1 MTGRSRKRLL
11 KFEVH
16 LMRTIGVLALC
27 ALVAHAGPLA
37 KKKKKSDE
45 DVTQVLQLP
54 KDPPNAVVAD
64 TARLVY
70 HVSPLSAKGLL
81 SQQVR
86 DGLKALQRSV
96 NGATIVKLRAFVAGS
111 GDMRRVQA
119 IVSETFTSRNA
130 PLPALS
136 VVQVGGL
143 PLEGA
148 QVVMEATSVTKKE
161 VNPQGLVF
169 IAGQQASAPNPLEPV
184 FPLAEKALAALR
196 TAVKAGGSQSED
208 VLRGTCFLSS
218 LEGFAKVR
226 GMVEQEYHGAAW
238 NFVQIQRAA
247 ANSVVECE
255 AVARS
260 RVKIAKPVEFVN
272 PDGLTKSPNY
282 SQIALVG
289 APRIAITGTQVAFG
303 SQDSDVRLAFG
314 RLQKGLAEVGASVK
328 DVAWSSIYPLSN
340 AMADEVRKI
349 RFEYYDAARPPACT
363 LLPIEGLPSLDA
375 SFAVDAIAVASR

>member
-1 MTGRSRKRLL
+1 M
-11 KFEVH
+11 
-16 LMRTIGVLALC
+16 IGVLALC
-27 ALVAHAGPLA
+27 ALVAHAGPLV

-64 TARLVY
+64 TSRLVY

-161 VNPQGLVF
+161 VNPHGLVF

-196 TAVKAGGSQSED
+196 TAVKAGGSEAED

-226 GMVEQEYHGAAW
+226 GMVEQEYRGAAW
-238 NFVQIQRAA
+238 NFVQIQRAT
-247 ANSVVECE
+247 ANSVAECE

-272 PDGLTKSPNY
+272 PDGLAKSPNY

-303 SQDSDVRLAFG
+303 NQDSDVRLAFG
-314 RLQKGLAEVGASVK
+314 RLQKGLAEAGASVK

-340 AMADEVRKI
+340 AMADAVRKI

-363 LLPIEGLPSLDA
+363 LLPFEGLPSLDA
-375 SFAVDAIAVASR
+375 SFAVDAIAVVSR